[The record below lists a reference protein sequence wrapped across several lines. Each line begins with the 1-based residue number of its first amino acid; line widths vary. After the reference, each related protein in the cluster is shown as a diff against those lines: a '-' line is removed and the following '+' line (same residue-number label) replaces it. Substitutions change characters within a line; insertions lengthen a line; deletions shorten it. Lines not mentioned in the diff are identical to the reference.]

1 MIYGNYKSQARP
13 YTKHLAHNRY
23 YGAEQSEAKPP
34 AMSYVVCVGKEI
46 VFESKSR
53 GECNRYILDNLGR
66 EYEVKA
72 VRE

>member
-1 MIYGNYKSQARP
+1 MKPHYLRAYVKPHTDKRKDYVHI
-13 YTKHLAHNRY
+13 
-23 YGAEQSEAKPP
+23 ESEEVKPP
-34 AMSYVVCVGKEI
+34 IQSYVVCVGTEV

-53 GECNRYILDNLGR
+53 GECNRYILNNLGK

>member
-1 MIYGNYKSQARP
+1 MKPHYLRAYVKPHTDTRKDYVHIESQ
-13 YTKHLAHNRY
+13 
-23 YGAEQSEAKPP
+23 EDKPP
-34 AMSYVVCVGKEI
+34 VTSYVVCVGTEV

-53 GECNRYILDNLGR
+53 GECNRYILDNIGR

>member
-1 MIYGNYKSQARP
+1 MKPHFLRAYVKPHADKRKDYVHIENK
-13 YTKHLAHNRY
+13 
-23 YGAEQSEAKPP
+23 EVKPP
-34 AMSYVVCVGKEI
+34 VTSYVVCVGTEV

>member
-1 MIYGNYKSQARP
+1 MKPHYLRAYVKPHADTRKDYVHI
-13 YTKHLAHNRY
+13 
-23 YGAEQSEAKPP
+23 EQHEVKPP
-34 AMSYVVCVGKEI
+34 VTSYVVCVGKEI

>member
-1 MIYGNYKSQARP
+1 MKPHYLRAYVKPHVPKYKD
-13 YTKHLAHNRY
+13 YVHIENK
-23 YGAEQSEAKPP
+23 EDKPP
-34 AMSYVVCVGKEI
+34 VTSYVVCVDTEV

-53 GECNRYILDNLGR
+53 GERNRYILNNSGR

>member
-1 MIYGNYKSQARP
+1 MKPHYLRAYVKPHAD
-13 YTKHLAHNRY
+13 KHRDYIHI
-23 YGAEQSEAKPP
+23 GSKEDKPP
-34 AMSYVVCVGKEI
+34 VTSYVVCVGTEV

-53 GECNRYILDNLGR
+53 GECNRYILSNLGR

>member
-34 AMSYVVCVGKEI
+34 AISYVVCVGKEI
-46 VFESKSR
+46 VFESKHR

-66 EYEVKA
+66 EYEIKA

>member
-1 MIYGNYKSQARP
+1 MKPHFLRAYVKP
-13 YTKHLAHNRY
+13 HTDKHQDYIHIETN
-23 YGAEQSEAKPP
+23 EDKPP
-34 AMSYVVCVGKEI
+34 IQSYVVCVGTEI

-72 VRE
+72 VRR

>member
-1 MIYGNYKSQARP
+1 MKPHFLKAYVKPHTDTRKDYVHI
-13 YTKHLAHNRY
+13 
-23 YGAEQSEAKPP
+23 ESEEDKPTVT
-34 AMSYVVCVGKEI
+34 SYVVCVGKEI

-53 GECNRYILDNLGR
+53 GECNRYILGNLGR

>member
-1 MIYGNYKSQARP
+1 MKPHFLRAYVKPHADTRKGYVHIEVK
-13 YTKHLAHNRY
+13 
-23 YGAEQSEAKPP
+23 EEKPP
-34 AMSYVVCVGKEI
+34 IQSYVVCVGKEV

-53 GECNRYILDNLGR
+53 GECNRYILNNSGR